1 MHILRTITIAN
12 YIQVAILS
20 QKRRAKYY
28 LKGTELHKRIKSP
41 QFDDKGRLLDKSGVP
56 LVRNVRTVGTP
67 KLEQINGQK
76 IYAATI
82 PPYIR
87 SKMVKQIKESFIPL
101 VRDQLPIDSKDF
113 PVKITMSLY
122 RPTLA
127 GDWDLDNLWIYNK
140 CFLDVLVSQ
149 GIIPDDSIR
158 YISCSP
164 GIDYIPVRTEGERQ
178 MIFTIE
184 KDTREEIANAQ
195 FYNELHGE
203 SEQW

>member
-1 MHILRTITIAN
+1 M
-12 YIQVAILS
+12 S
-20 QKRRAKYY
+20 QKRRAIYY
-28 LKGTELHKRIKSP
+28 LKGAELPKRVKSP
-41 QFDDKGRLLDKSGVP
+41 QFDDKGRLLDKTGNP
-56 LVRNVRTVGTP
+56 WVRNIRTVGTP

-87 SKMVKQIKESFIPL
+87 STMVKQIKDSFIPL
-101 VRDQLPIDSKDF
+101 VSKQLPIEPKDF
-113 PVKITMSLY
+113 PVKITMCLY

-127 GDWDLDNLWIYNK
+127 GDWDLDNLWIYIK

-149 GIIPDDSIR
+149 QIIPDDSIR

-164 GIDYIPVRTEGERQ
+164 GINYVPVRSEAERQ
-178 MIFTIE
+178 MVFTIE
-184 KDTREEIANAQ
+184 KDTREEIANAT

-203 SEQW
+203 SEEW

>member
-1 MHILRTITIAN
+1 MHILRTIIIAN
-12 YIQVAILS
+12 YIQVAVLS

-28 LKGTELHKRIKSP
+28 LKGSELPKRIKSP
-41 QFDDKGRLLDKSGVP
+41 VFDDKDRLLDKSGVP
-56 LVRNVRTVGTP
+56 LVRNIRTVGTP

-87 SKMVKQIKESFIPL
+87 STMVKQIKESFIPL
-101 VRDQLPIDSKDF
+101 VREQLPIEAKDF

-127 GDWDLDNLWIYNK
+127 GDWDLDNLWIYIK

-164 GIDYIPVRTEGERQ
+164 GIDYVPVRTEAERK
-178 MIFTIE
+178 MIFRIE
-184 KDTREEIANAQ
+184 KDTRIEIANAQ